1 MKKIFAFAAA
11 LAFAAPA
18 LAQSNSEQHQADN
31 SAQTGVITC
40 WYSDSGKF
48 TSAGPAER
56 DEHLRYLYLT
66 GRGGNQAWAYA
77 IRSTDAQDCP
87 RRTPH

>member
-1 MKKIFAFAAA
+1 MKKLFAIAAV

-18 LAQSNSEQHQADN
+18 LAQSNSQQHQADN

-48 TSAGPAER
+48 TSAGPADR

-77 IRSTDAQDCP
+77 IRSSDAQDCP
-87 RRTPH
+87 RHAPH